1 MEKIS
6 GIIPASPRTSVADTA
21 AAQPA
26 RPGAPLMGRPMGKNS
41 LGDRITL
48 SKAAAELRATAA
60 AESAAADE
68 AAAPVAASPKLGAQA
83 PAAAPVQS
91 GAPAGPQATATY
103 KAPSEASK
111 VKVVQDLNKKFFER
125 PVEVDREGGATSASE
140 EALNRYNQVK
150 NLRPDLEAQ

>member
-1 MEKIS
+1 
-6 GIIPASPRTSVADTA
+6 
-21 AAQPA
+21 
-26 RPGAPLMGRPMGKNS
+26 MGKNS

-68 AAAPVAASPKLGAQA
+68 AAAPVAA
-83 PAAAPVQS
+83 QS
-91 GAPAGPQATATY
+91 GATAGPQAAATY